1 MQEWDSLD
9 KEKILANGDVLVVG
23 KNELWD
29 LDGSESWHVL
39 SIVLRHLSFQCG
51 RVGAVDGNGS
61 FHIVCCD
68 GAVVDEVVCEYVFE
82 MLLGRS
88 SKFGI

>member
-51 RVGAVDGNGS
+51 RAGAVDGNGS
-61 FHIVCCD
+61 FRIVCCD